1 MDAPCKDCKDR
12 HDICWKDCDKYLRY
26 KKEREEIK
34 EKISEEKRKDSME
47 RKRVYRRRA
56 VKNAL
61 KNKKGYL
68 LS

>member
-1 MDAPCKDCKDR
+1 MVAPCKDCTTYVGKIATNTS
-12 HDICWKDCDKYLRY
+12 DIRK
-26 KKEREEIK
+26 REEIK
-34 EKISEEKRKDSME
+34 EKISEEKKKDSID

-61 KNKKGYL
+61 KNKKSAL

>member
-34 EKISEEKRKDSME
+34 EKISEEKKKDSID

-61 KNKKGYL
+61 KNKKSAL